1 MSYEIIYETKVGM
14 GVGYGGG
21 ERLILWVKAYS
32 SHLFPE
38 PKLKAKN
45 MAPWCSIS
53 EMDPSDPEMCA
64 GSVECLAKSY
74 DRQQFSEGGNS
85 SRVTL

>member
-1 MSYEIIYETKVGM
+1 
-14 GVGYGGG
+14 
-21 ERLILWVKAYS
+21 
-32 SHLFPE
+32 
-38 PKLKAKN
+38 

-74 DRQQFSEGGNS
+74 DRQQFPDLTGTIIARDVMMRWFAEVALLGVVREEIESA
-85 SRVTL
+85 